1 MGNYSS
7 SSGKTTKDVSLFTME
22 EGKGNSTKDQVIV
35 DISSKK
41 RSNSESDSDIEIN
54 NSLKRRKT
62 KRQNK
67 ILSDEDKSVRSNY
80 WYHNTKEGKAALND
94 LDNIFFY

>member
-7 SSGKTTKDVSLFTME
+7 SSSGKATKDVSLFTME
-22 EGKGNSTKDQVIV
+22 EGKGHSTKDQVIV

-67 ILSDEDKSVRSNY
+67 IFKSRNKFSLFSRRY
-80 WYHNTKEGKAALND
+80 S
-94 LDNIFFY
+94 